1 MPYIFG
7 PVPSRRLGLSLG
19 IDLIQHKTCTYDCLY
34 CQVGKTTIKTIETN
48 PLIPVQEVMKELKQR
63 LENITPDVITLAGSG
78 EPTIHSRIDRVI
90 DLIKGIT
97 DTKIAIL
104 TNGSLF
110 WKEEVRKKVLGAH
123 IIMPTLSTAFEETF
137 RIIHRPHWEL
147 NLSMIIEGLMDL
159 RREYP
164 GSLFLEVVLLA
175 GFNDSDSEIEGLKRV
190 IDQISPDKIQL
201 NTVVRPPA
209 DSRAIP
215 LDRRRLEDIKSFFG
229 AKAEIAA
236 HTPFEEQ
243 EVEYDFP
250 AKTVLEMIKRR
261 PVRDID
267 IANVLNMRLGEVEGL
282 IKGLLL
288 KGLIR
293 KHKHSGDVFYRIPQ
307 TNHVSA
313 TKAPRH

>member
-1 MPYIFG
+1 VPYIFG

-19 IDLIQHKTCTYDCLY
+19 VDLIPEKTCTYDCLY
-34 CQVGKTTIKTIETN
+34 CQVGKTTNKAIETE
-48 PLIPVQEVMKELKQR
+48 PLIPIQEVIGELGQR
-63 LENITPDVITLAGSG
+63 LEKITPDVITLSGSG
-78 EPTIHSRIDRVI
+78 EPTLCSQIDRVI

-97 DTKIAIL
+97 DIKIALL

-110 WKEEVRKKVLGAH
+110 WKEEMRKKVLGAH
-123 IIMPTLSTAFEETF
+123 IIMPTLSTASEETF
-137 RIIHRPHWEL
+137 RIIHRPHGEL
-147 NLSMIIEGLMDL
+147 NLSMIIEGLVDL
-159 RREYP
+159 RRDYP

-175 GFNDSDSEIEGLKRV
+175 EFNDSDSEIEGLKRV
-190 IDQISPDKIQL
+190 IDRISPDKIQL

-215 LDRRRLEDIKSFFG
+215 LDRKRLEDIKSFFG
-229 AKAEIAA
+229 AKAEIVA
-236 HTPFEEQ
+236 HTPFEEKKI
-243 EVEYDFP
+243 EYDSP
-250 AKTVLEMIKRR
+250 AKAVLEMIKRR

-293 KHKHSGDVFYRIPQ
+293 KHEHSGDVFYRIP
-307 TNHVSA
+307 H
-313 TKAPRH
+313 

>member
-1 MPYIFG
+1 MPYVFG

-19 IDLIQHKTCTYDCLY
+19 VDLIPEKTCPYDCLY
-34 CQVGKTTIKTIETN
+34 CQVGKTTIKTIETD
-48 PLIPVQEVMKELKQR
+48 PLTPVREVIWELGQR
-63 LENITPDVITLAGSG
+63 LEKITPDVITLSGSG
-78 EPTIHSRIDRVI
+78 EPTLHSQIDQVI
-90 DLIKGIT
+90 DLIKEIT
-97 DTKIAIL
+97 DIKIALL

-110 WKEEVRKKVLGAH
+110 WNEEVRKKVMGAH
-123 IIMPTLSTAFEETF
+123 IIMPTLSTASEETF
-137 RIIHRPHWEL
+137 RIIHRPHGEL
-147 NLSMIIEGLMDL
+147 NLSMIIEGLTNL
-159 RREYP
+159 RRDYF

-175 GFNDSDSEIEGLKRV
+175 GLNDSDNEIEGLKRV

-215 LDRRRLEDIKSFFG
+215 LDRKRLEDIKSFFG
-229 AKAEIAA
+229 AKAEIVA

-243 EVEYDFP
+243 GVEYDSP

-293 KHKHSGDVFYRIPQ
+293 KHEHSGDVFYRIPQ
-307 TNHVSA
+307 
-313 TKAPRH
+313 